1 MKGGTLPSLPSGSSN
16 PFTPP
21 TPWQPKQPLAEA
33 TMNPRCTG
41 EMPCVR
47 QALQP
52 TIAHRAATTASKI
65 VAAGRRLTCLL
76 LRPPG

>member
-33 TMNPRCTG
+33 TTNPRCTG
-41 EMPCVR
+41 EMPRVR
-47 QALQP
+47 QARKP
-52 TIAHRAATTASKI
+52 TTRPEAATTASKI
-65 VAAGRRLTCLL
+65 VAAGRRLTSAL